1 MRIHKFIADC
11 GVCSRRAAEKLL
23 EEGKVLVNGKPAQI
37 GQEIDPEHD
46 RVTCEGKRVRL
57 KKADKRYFMFYKPRG
72 VITSMKAQDDRNVVA
87 DLIAGIEGR
96 VYPVGRLDK
105 DSEGLLILTDDGEAA
120 QKMMHPSTEL
130 PKTYRVTVKGDP
142 TDDQLKRLREG
153 IRLDD
158 DTVTQPAEVLIHS
171 STDTKT
177 VLYFTIREGKNRQ
190 IRRMCEEVGLEILLL
205 KRIAIGSIRL
215 GHLAPGA
222 YRPLSHS
229 EIRELLT
236 SLGIDPAQK
245 LIKKERPGAAPQT
258 NGRKTYKRK
267 SEKSIHERRFVKQFV
282 KKK

>member
-120 QKMMHPSTEL
+120 QV
-130 PKTYRVTVKGDP
+130 KT
-142 TDDQLKRLREG
+142 
-153 IRLDD
+153 
-158 DTVTQPAEVLIHS
+158 S
-171 STDTKT
+171 
-177 VLYFTIREGKNRQ
+177 
-190 IRRMCEEVGLEILLL
+190 
-205 KRIAIGSIRL
+205 
-215 GHLAPGA
+215 
-222 YRPLSHS
+222 
-229 EIRELLT
+229 
-236 SLGIDPAQK
+236 
-245 LIKKERPGAAPQT
+245 
-258 NGRKTYKRK
+258 
-267 SEKSIHERRFVKQFV
+267 RF
-282 KKK
+282 